1 MDAKTDIRAI
11 TLAVDLDG
19 TLIAADLL
27 WECVFI
33 LIRRNMFMAFMIPL
47 WLVLGGKKRL
57 KHEVFSRVEIDPASL
72 PYRPEVIDYIKAE
85 MKRGRR
91 IVLATASGHQQAEN
105 IANHLGLFDDYV
117 GSDAARNLKSSAKTA
132 HLIETYGDAGFDYLG
147 NSRDDLKVFDAARE
161 AVVVAPDAAARKWA
175 SENNAKVLADDGPIR
190 LKDYL
195 KMLRVHQW
203 AKNVLIAVAP
213 ILDHRFFDITNI
225 FYIIAAFFA
234 FSFLASAVYVF
245 NDLFDLSMDR
255 AHPTKRRRPLA
266 SGRIDAGTGIKFA
279 FGLMA
284 ASVFIT
290 MFLPSAFAIV
300 LLCYFFATTAY
311 SLRVKRW
318 LLLDVLT
325 LAGLYTVRV
334 IAGAAVTSTP
344 PSFWLL
350 AFSLFFFLSLALV
363 KRYVEL
369 DQAGIDEKE
378 RLSGRGY
385 RPEDKS
391 IIAQSGVASG
401 FASVVVLALYL
412 QSDAV
417 YSLYEHPFLI
427 WPLCPLVLYIIIR
440 VWILANRR
448 EFYDDPVVFII
459 SDWRSQIMIGLGA
472 AMMLGAGLITSG
484 ASFLG

>member
-1 MDAKTDIRAI
+1 MDAKTEVKAI

-85 MKRGRR
+85 KKRGRR
-91 IVLATASGHQQAEN
+91 IVLATASGHKQAEM
-105 IANHLGLFDDYV
+105 IAAHLGLFDDYV
-117 GSDAARNLKSSAKTA
+117 GSDASRNLKSSAKTA
-132 HLIETYGDAGFDYLG
+132 HLIDSYGDAGFDYMG

-161 AVVVAPDAAARKWA
+161 AVVVAPDDAARVWA
-175 SENNAKVLADDGPIR
+175 AKNNARILADSGRIG

-225 FYIIAAFFA
+225 FYVVAAFFA

-255 AHPTKRRRPLA
+255 AHPTKCRRPLA

-284 ASVFIT
+284 ASVLIT
-290 MFLPSAFAIV
+290 MFLPVAFAIV
-300 LLCYFFATTAY
+300 LLGYFFATTAY

-334 IAGAAVTSTP
+334 IGGAAVTNTP

-417 YSLYEHPFLI
+417 FSLYEYPYLI

-472 AMMLGAGLITSG
+472 AMMLGAGLVTSG